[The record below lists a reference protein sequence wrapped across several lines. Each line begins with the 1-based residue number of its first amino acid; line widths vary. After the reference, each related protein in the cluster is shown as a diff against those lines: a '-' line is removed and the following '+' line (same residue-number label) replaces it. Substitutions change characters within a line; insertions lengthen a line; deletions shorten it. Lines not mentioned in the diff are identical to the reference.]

1 MRVYFGRRDVGRVT
15 RQTSGGDSC
24 CRAYDL
30 FDTFLSRRVASRTFL
45 LAVSAFW
52 SCDDA
57 TVRDE
62 RATNDDD
69 EDDDFGVAGVAN
81 AERETV
87 PIVVVVDDDKGG
99 G

>member
-1 MRVYFGRRDVGRVT
+1 MTCLIHF
-15 RQTSGGDSC
+15 C
-24 CRAYDL
+24 
-30 FDTFLSRRVASRTFL
+30 RVASHTFL

-69 EDDDFGVAGVAN
+69 EDDFGDAGVAN